1 MNILP
6 VMWLFVLWKSH
17 DNIN

>member
-6 VMWLFVLWKSH
+6 VESS
-17 DNIN
+17 